1 MNENL
6 LNVLRLY
13 VSIFDLLGND
23 VFALTQL
30 ENVLLAVDNFK
41 GSVWIPL
48 SNVTFLIKI
57 SNHTLF
63 NGGLTDIT
71 SMMPAICVY
80 CFSGA
85 FRIFEVS
92 KI

>member
-13 VSIFDLLGND
+13 VSVFDLLGND

-41 GSVWIPL
+41 GSVGIPL
-48 SNVTFLIKI
+48 SNVTF
-57 SNHTLF
+57 
-63 NGGLTDIT
+63 
-71 SMMPAICVY
+71 
-80 CFSGA
+80 
-85 FRIFEVS
+85 
-92 KI
+92 